1 MTTKFLTSR
10 KMKNGKT
17 LTVTFI
23 GSTRSDHKQEFHL
36 DVDDMKKIK
45 KPTTVLGNY
54 LPARFRADGLPCDV
68 TFTVSVIKPANY
80 PKQRASMR
88 ITELVCV
95 CPDGLSDQ
103 ALPVGQLLRMAI
115 LASQFSA
122 TVTPPTATDPFGDG
136 FIIHGHTGT
145 PKSTFVAYIGATTFT
160 GSKEDYERIG
170 FLWRTAKHGSKQT
183 AICKEFALGIDWANK
198 HIRIGKKLYPQFFK
212 TSAGTKVSKPKT
224 KPKPKTKGGR
234 K

>member
-1 MTTKFLTSR
+1 MAAEFSTSR

-23 GSTRSDHKQEFHL
+23 GSARSDHKQPFL
-36 DVDDMKKIK
+36 LQVNMAKIK

-68 TFTVSVIKPANY
+68 TFTVDAVNN
-80 PKQRASMR
+80 QMR

-95 CPDGLSDQ
+95 CPNGLTDQ

-122 TVTPPTATDPFGDG
+122 TVSTPTKTNPFGDHW
-136 FIIHGHTGT
+136 FVHGRIGT
-145 PKSTFVAYIGATTFT
+145 PPHIFEDYLGAATFT
-160 GSKEDYERIG
+160 GSEQDYERIG
-170 FLWRTAKHGSKQT
+170 SLWRTAKYGSKQT
-183 AICKEFALGIDWANK
+183 AICQEFGLGIDWANK
-198 HIRIGKKLYPQFFK
+198 HIGRGKKLYPKYFGLANK
-212 TSAGTKVSKPKT
+212 TKVSKTKT
-224 KPKPKTKGGR
+224 KPKPKTKGG
-234 K
+234 KK

>member
-1 MTTKFLTSR
+1 MAAEFSTSR

-23 GSTRSDHKQEFHL
+23 GSARSDHKQPFL
-36 DVDDMKKIK
+36 LQVDMAKIK

-68 TFTVSVIKPANY
+68 TFTVDAVKN
-80 PKQRASMR
+80 QMR

-95 CPDGLSDQ
+95 CPNGLTDQ

-115 LASQFSA
+115 VASQFSA
-122 TVTPPTATDPFGDG
+122 TVSPPTKTNPFGDHYLE
-136 FIIHGHTGT
+136 HGHTGT
-145 PKSTFVAYIGATTFT
+145 PKNIFEDYLGAATFT
-160 GSKEDYERIG
+160 GSEQDYERIG
-170 FLWRTAKHGSKQT
+170 FLWRTAKYGSKQT
-183 AICKEFALGIDWANK
+183 AICQEFGLGIDWANK
-198 HIRIGKKLYPQFFK
+198 HIGRGKKLYPKHFGLDSK
-212 TSAGTKVSKPKT
+212 TKVSKTKT
-224 KPKPKTKGGR
+224 KPKTKGG

>member
-1 MTTKFLTSR
+1 MAAKFSTDR

-23 GSTRSDHKQEFHL
+23 GSARSDHKQEFHL
-36 DVDDMKKIK
+36 DVDMAKIK
-45 KPTTVLGNY
+45 KPTKVFGNY

-68 TFTVSVIKPANY
+68 TFTVSVVKPANY
-80 PKQRASMR
+80 PKQGASMR

-95 CPDGLSDQ
+95 CPDGLTDQ

-122 TVTPPTATDPFGDG
+122 TVTPRTATDPFGDG

-145 PKSTFVAYIGATTFT
+145 PKSTLEAYTGATTFT
-160 GSKEDYERIG
+160 GSKEDYDKIG
-170 FLWRTAKHGSKQT
+170 LLWRTAKYGSKQT
-183 AICKEFALGIDWANK
+183 AICREFGLGIDWANK
-198 HIRIGKKLYPQFFK
+198 HIRIGKQLYPQFFK
-212 TSAGTKVSKPKT
+212 TNPGTKVSKTKT